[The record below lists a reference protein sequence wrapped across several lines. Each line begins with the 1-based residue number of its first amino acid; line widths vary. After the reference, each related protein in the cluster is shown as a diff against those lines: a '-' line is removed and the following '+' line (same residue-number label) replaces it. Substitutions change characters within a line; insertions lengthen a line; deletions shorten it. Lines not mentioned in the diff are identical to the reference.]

1 MRRKRI
7 ADYVADVLA
16 KGTREERRRELER
29 VPHHQRK
36 EVERWVK
43 QFWAQKKQ
51 KPAAN
56 PRAKDYR
63 AVKP

>member
-1 MRRKRI
+1 MSEKRI

-16 KGTREERRRELER
+16 EGTREARRRELER

-36 EVERWVK
+36 EVEHWVRVLWT
-43 QFWAQKKQ
+43 QRKQ

-56 PRAKDYR
+56 NQRANK
-63 AVKP
+63 